1 MKVNAIIKSS
11 AVLLCLVGTLQS
23 PLTWAIPVFAAV
35 PAIPAT
41 PATPATPAVP
51 AIPGLPGDG
60 AIPAVPAVSAISAIP
75 ATPPSPV
82 PEADTYAMM
91 LAGLGLVGI
100 MVARRRIT

>member
-35 PAIPAT
+35 PAT
-41 PATPATPAVP
+41 PATPAAP

-75 ATPPSPV
+75 AIPPSPV